1 MSNTLEN
8 IRKIIHLDDAVK
20 KLNKLYT
27 IDTLCGIF
35 NRSGFK
41 KQSDELYKYC
51 IKRKRPVML
60 MFIDMDGLKKI
71 NDNYGHKEGDKAICA
86 LADAIRMSCVNGEVY
101 GRFGGDEFII
111 FAADYSESEAY
122 NLKKLIESNI
132 ELVNKMNGYVFSISA
147 SIGSYIA
154 VPELEY
160 DLFQMVT
167 HADNVMYEHKK
178 RKKISKYLKGH
189 TDILP

>member
-1 MSNTLEN
+1 
-8 IRKIIHLDDAVK
+8 
-20 KLNKLYT
+20 
-27 IDTLCGIF
+27 
-35 NRSGFK
+35 
-41 KQSDELYKYC
+41 
-51 IKRKRPVML
+51 ML
-60 MFIDMDGLKKI
+60 WLTQFVCHASMEKFT
-71 NDNYGHKEGDKAICA
+71 A
-86 LADAIRMSCVNGEVY
+86 
-101 GRFGGDEFII
+101 GGDEFII